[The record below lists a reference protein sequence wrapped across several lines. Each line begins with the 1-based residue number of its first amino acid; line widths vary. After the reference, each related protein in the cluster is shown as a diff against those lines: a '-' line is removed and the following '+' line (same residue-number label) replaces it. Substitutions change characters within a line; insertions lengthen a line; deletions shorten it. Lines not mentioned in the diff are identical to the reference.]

1 MCSAVAARWPPLTP
15 VPAAHTPAAAQVDFS
30 NVAGEIT
37 RLEESARQREREQL
51 RPQDTPASGKGVA
64 FHAALAKA
72 TGVSG
77 MPELPPELASLPQ
90 PARVRKLAGPLNQLF
105 TQYDNGA
112 WLAVP
117 PRACTHA
124 GPLASPPP

>member
-1 MCSAVAARWPPLTP
+1 MLTHLRCVCAARAP
-15 VPAAHTPAAAQVDFS
+15 QVDFS
-30 NVAGEIT
+30 NVAGEIE
-37 RLEESARQREREQL
+37 RLEESARQREKELL

-72 TGVSG
+72 TGMSS
-77 MPELPPELASLPQ
+77 MPALPAELAALPQ

-112 WLAVP
+112 SRGCVACGRHWLDTRLTFLLVV
-117 PRACTHA
+117 RRW
-124 GPLASPPP
+124 